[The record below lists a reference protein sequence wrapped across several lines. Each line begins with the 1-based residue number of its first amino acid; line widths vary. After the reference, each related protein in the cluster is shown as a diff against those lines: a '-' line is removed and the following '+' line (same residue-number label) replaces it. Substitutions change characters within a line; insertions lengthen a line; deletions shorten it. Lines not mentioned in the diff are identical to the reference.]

1 MHHSPVDGKEQDQSV
16 DEGRKAVFKIPSTA
30 YLAIG
35 LLTVCVTPIAL
46 GEIGGLQWL
55 YVFPI
60 GLFVFVARWRT
71 VATKQGLAVRTV
83 FGHRDLPWSS
93 LKGLAITG
101 KSRVRAVLRDD
112 TQISL
117 PTVRTRHLPVLA
129 LVSEGVVKDPSG
141 QLGDDDVKT
150 GRPEGTAETG
160 EAGTTPEPAAE
171 AAAETS
177 PAETAASE
185 AKPGE

>member
-1 MHHSPVDGKEQDQSV
+1 M

-55 YVFPI
+55 YVFPL

-71 VATKQGLAVRTV
+71 VATRRGLAVRTV
-83 FGHRDLPWSS
+83 FGHRDLPWSA

-101 KSRVRAVLRDD
+101 KSRVRAVLQDD
-112 TQISL
+112 TQVAL

-129 LVSEGVVKDPSG
+129 LVSEGAVQDPSG
-141 QLGDDDVKT
+141 VLGDEDVRT
-150 GRPEGTAETG
+150 ANPDGTASAASAASAAETTT
-160 EAGTTPEPAAE
+160 GTTP
-171 AAAETS
+171 AETS
-177 PAETAASE
+177 EPE
-185 AKPGE
+185 ADPGK